1 MKASKT
7 VQPGARVVIDLGSG
21 VLEVEVV
28 AVPAGNVSKKT
39 APEYYRVVRDER
51 GSVGW

>member
-7 VQPGARVVIDLGSG
+7 VQSGARVAIDLGSG

-28 AVPAGNVSKKT
+28 AVPAGNVSKKS
-39 APEYYRVVRDER
+39 APEYYRVLRDER
-51 GSVGW
+51 GSAEW